1 MDFRITY
8 QYVVYAGKILNNKEI
23 VVKNCMGEM
32 HAKIKL
38 NEYLKKKYGEGELRV
53 MTCSNDDIFSAF
65 GNIFGGFR
73 K

>member
-8 QYVVYAGKILNNKEI
+8 HYGIHTDKEI

-38 NEYLKKKYGEGELRV
+38 NEYLKKKYGDGTLLI
-53 MTCSNDDIFSAF
+53 MTCRNDDLFSAF
-65 GNIFGGFR
+65 GDIFGGFR